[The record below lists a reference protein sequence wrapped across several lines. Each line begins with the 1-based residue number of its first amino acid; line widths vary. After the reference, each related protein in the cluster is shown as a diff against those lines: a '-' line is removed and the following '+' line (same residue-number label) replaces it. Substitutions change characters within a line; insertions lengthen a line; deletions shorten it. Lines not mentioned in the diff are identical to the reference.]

1 MEETNTVCISIE
13 RFEELIIKE
22 HKLENY
28 ASVIDSLTG
37 RIYKLEEALIDT
49 EFSDYNLRYDE
60 CTNFKSVY
68 CALKDPLKLA
78 LLGITREKMTDYLK
92 KQKRAYDEKYKAT
105 DTEHD

>member
-13 RFEELIIKE
+13 RFKELIVAE
-22 HKLENY
+22 QKLENY
-28 ASVIDSLTG
+28 ASEIYSLTG
-37 RIYKLEEALIDT
+37 RIYELEEALINT
-49 EFSDYNLRYDE
+49 ELSDYNLRYDE

-78 LLGITREKMTDYLK
+78 LLGITREKMTDFLN
-92 KQKRAYDEKYKAT
+92 KQKRAYDEKCKAT